1 MPKWTPG
8 ALEAVKHM
16 KWDQFNESF
25 PDYSYDAYEV
35 KRRRVLKGEKLSGDG
50 DAAHLVP
57 VPAATGYVGPTIAF
71 FDIETTFSTQPRM
84 LTAALVDGHGDARL
98 FDLLQHPG
106 SDWLDDRALAVAVRD
121 ALESYTIV
129 AGWNS
134 KLFDVPVING
144 RLAYHGERPLRLQMH
159 VDLMY
164 YASGQFMRIGRRS
177 LDSVSTFF
185 HSPNRKTPLN
195 PAIWDKA
202 DHGDMEAY
210 DLIREHNLA
219 DVAVTRDVWAH
230 LSPHIRTIHRAG

>member
-1 MPKWTPG
+1 MAKWTPG

-16 KWDQFNESF
+16 KWESF
-25 PDYSYDAYEV
+25 NASFPEYSFDAFEV
-35 KRRRVLKGEKLSGDG
+35 KRRRVKKG
-50 DAAHLVP
+50 DAPEPEGAGLVP

-84 LTAALVDGHGDARL
+84 LTTAIMDGHGDTQL
-98 FDLLQHPG
+98 FDLINSAG
-106 SDWLDDRALAVAVRD
+106 TNWLDDRELAVAVRD
-121 ALESYTIV
+121 ALEAYTIV
-129 AGWNS
+129 CGWNS

-164 YASGQFMRIGRRS
+164 YATGQFMRIGRKS
-177 LDSVSTFF
+177 LESVSTFF
-185 HSPNRKTPLN
+185 KSPNRKTPLN
-195 PAIWDKA
+195 PAIWDRA